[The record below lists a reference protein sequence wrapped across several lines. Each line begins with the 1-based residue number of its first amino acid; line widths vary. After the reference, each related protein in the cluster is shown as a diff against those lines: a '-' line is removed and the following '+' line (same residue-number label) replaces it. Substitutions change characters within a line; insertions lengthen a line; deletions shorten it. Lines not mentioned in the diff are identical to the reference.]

1 MRPGEVLT
9 SGKKVHRVQ
18 TWKKGMWL
26 RNLQKK
32 GGRALCLMQN
42 ELSCKE
48 CPFITC
54 NNHPQFYMA
63 LQCALRMYEAQKKTA
78 ARAD

>member
-1 MRPGEVLT
+1 
-9 SGKKVHRVQ
+9 
-18 TWKKGMWL
+18 
-26 RNLQKK
+26 
-32 GGRALCLMQN
+32 LCLMQS

-48 CPFITC
+48 CPYISC